1 MGYSRD
7 IERQNQALQTILD
20 GGTPEKRIYIAK
32 EDLDFKKSM
41 QEQKEKDR
49 ERINAK
55 FEATKAARMPWF
67 CPKCKKIMK
76 KRLDNKMWFLYG
88 HCFDCQV
95 NIEHKMRIEGTYDD
109 WASQKAVS
117 NKLSWIQ
124 DQKEKLI
131 EFKNQK
137 QPEFHNQV
145 AADGY
150 SVDKEK
156 WNVDFKKLKEQADE
170 ALNHLQKLEDSL
182 T

>member
-1 MGYSRD
+1 
-7 IERQNQALQTILD
+7 
-20 GGTPEKRIYIAK
+20 
-32 EDLDFKKSM
+32 
-41 QEQKEKDR
+41 
-49 ERINAK
+49 
-55 FEATKAARMPWF
+55 
-67 CPKCKKIMK
+67 
-76 KRLDNKMWFLYG
+76 
-88 HCFDCQV
+88 
-95 NIEHKMRIEGTYDD
+95 MRIEGTYDD

>member
-1 MGYSRD
+1 MARSRD
-7 IERQNQALQTILD
+7 SVRENKAMQTILR
-20 GGTPEKRIYIAK
+20 GETPEKRVMVGYEAK
-32 EDLDFKKSM
+32 KDLIQGDKIDKLSDIM
-41 QEQKEKDR
+41 KE
-49 ERINAK
+49 
-55 FEATKAARMPWF
+55 ARMPWF
-67 CPKCKKIMK
+67 CPECKKTMK
-76 KRLDNKMWFLYG
+76 KRLDDKMWFLYG

-95 NIEHKMRIEGTYDD
+95 NIEHKMRIEGTYDG